1 MSEIILKDESYTI
14 VGICME
20 VNRELG
26 MGFKEAVYKEALEI
40 ELKNQDIPYE
50 REKLFTIEY
59 KGKYLRQ
66 KYQADFFLFD
76 QIVLEIKATSFI
88 VDAFVAQTINYL
100 KASALKLLG
109 RGGPGGDELFE
120 LAEAAEHLFV
130 EVVGLVVEV
139 CDLHLG
145 LDVDVVLDVA
155 AHLVLLDL
163 PVLADEDEGREED
176 GFEADD
182 HRQKPERERVEAGES
197 GDA

>member
-20 VNRELG
+20 VHRELG

-66 KYQADFFLFD
+66 KYQADFILFD

-100 KASALKLLG
+100 KASGLKFG
-109 RGGPGGDELFE
+109 IIANFGQRS
-120 LAEAAEHLFV
+120 
-130 EVVGLVVEV
+130 LVYKRIV
-139 CDLHLG
+139 
-145 LDVDVVLDVA
+145 
-155 AHLVLLDL
+155 
-163 PVLADEDEGREED
+163 
-176 GFEADD
+176 F
-182 HRQKPERERVEAGES
+182 
-197 GDA
+197 